1 MKLEITT
8 NYVSNSTQF
17 TFVNYFVISTF
28 KTKTLGLSI
37 YRGGRKS
44 RENPLNTIVS
54 SYMFIQ
60 NVYKRDIFSTNLT
73 LKIFENPKLTHEETF
88 QKELR
93 YTLTH
98 NKIETILI
106 KQIKLEQNQHYELHK
121 NYQIFCNNDII
132 IPISIINDMIM

>member
-1 MKLEITT
+1 M
-8 NYVSNSTQF
+8 
-17 TFVNYFVISTF
+17 
-28 KTKTLGLSI
+28 GLSI
-37 YRGGRKS
+37 YRSGRKS

-98 NKIETILI
+98 NKIETILM
-106 KQIKLEQNQHYELHK
+106 KQTKLEQN
-121 NYQIFCNNDII
+121 
-132 IPISIINDMIM
+132 